1 MPPLC
6 PEKPLAAGSM
16 LVVLLLSASVAG
28 KSSRASLS
36 CIADHS
42 QPDARLDQPNRRSQ
56 LAKAFL
62 PFSVSFQFSVFR
74 LQVAGFPGA
83 RDSSWAGS
91 GMG

>member
-1 MPPLC
+1 
-6 PEKPLAAGSM
+6 M

-28 KSSRASLS
+28 KSSRLRLASKAVCFWLTASLS

-56 LAKAFL
+56 LVEAFL

>member
-1 MPPLC
+1 
-6 PEKPLAAGSM
+6 M

-28 KSSRASLS
+28 KSSRLRLASKAVCFWLTASLS

-56 LAKAFL
+56 LVEAFL
-62 PFSVSFQFSVFR
+62 PVSFQFSVFR

-83 RDSSWAGS
+83 RDDSSWAGS